1 MKQAKILIILLGV
14 CILLTTLLS
23 CDSSSNKPS
32 TNTPTRPSTN
42 TPSGNIDQQ
51 EKPTEKEPEVTNIYL
66 SKSELDLGIGDTAK
80 LTATVSP
87 GNAKT
92 TLTWSSSD
100 KNIAEVDNQGIV
112 TAKNEGFAVI
122 KVVAD
127 NGILAVCNVDVRVK
141 TGSVAGVVTYKYNQY
156 VGNRADVGS
165 IVMLISTS
173 VTSLTELTAFGDVSR
188 QPEGCY
194 ATQVDGSGE
203 YRMDDSPVG
212 EYYLIILSENTTSAS
227 RDGEKNWGSEIY
239 SLFEE
244 DALSAADINSFLHQ
258 VKTTKIVIQDGK
270 VVTFSHDFGYSHS

>member
-203 YRMDDSPVG
+203 YRMDDIPVG

-227 RDGEKNWGSEIY
+227 SDGEKNWGSEIY

-270 VVTFSHDFGYSHS
+270 VVTFSHDFGYSHF